1 MKTKIK
7 LMALLVACVLLGLST
22 RVFATHFQGGDLTY
36 ACISPNVYVVT
47 AKVYR
52 DCTGAAAYTYNDLK
66 IWSPGCNAGRVI
78 PMTMQGGLV
87 TGTPYCP
94 AVGNPCT
101 TSGRPNYQEVTFT
114 AMVVLNAAEIAC
126 NEIIFSTR
134 NSARNTNENITGQD
148 YIYTE
153 AFLKLRP
160 AVNSQTQFYNTSPQ
174 FSGNNI
180 PIPIV
185 CFGQQTRF
193 SLNANELEGD
203 SLSYELIA
211 AQSNYNTPIAY
222 KPNPMVLYPGMPIN
236 NPNPKS
242 PYSNPL
248 RPQVALV
255 QGSMPS
261 NFTPTY
267 PMPSVTV
274 NWNGP
279 ATVPMQDPNSP
290 SGTTLVWAATPS
302 FNLNPLSG
310 ELIFTPSAHYPGTD
324 PDLGR
329 NKYVVVVQINEFRKV
344 GGSMVKIGHVRR
356 DMLFIVEDCAGNQ
369 TTQPDVPAPA
379 PIFNA
384 TIKSDTIIEVQTCNS
399 TPLRF
404 LFSDPNPGDKLTVTF
419 DTKVVAQMPNSQLSI
434 RNNGSAAVEALLYIT
449 PEPQHKGRD
458 YYLPVTITDDH
469 CPIKGTATYIYRIH
483 VVENNFAE
491 PDGGLKQR
499 TICLGDQTDLK
510 VVLLRPDSLLMP
522 PATKPQKAHY
532 TYQWSLA
539 AGSDPLHA
547 GFDPKTSNQQDISI
561 KPTAP
566 GNYRYNLLVTS
577 PISQCVDTIS
587 FAVRVQPLPVIN
599 EVNVQYAPGQ
609 EEITFG
615 RSAPLQVNLG
625 KADPADYTYSWSP
638 GTGLSDSTLMNPIA
652 SPLKTTT
659 YKLTVSSK
667 AANCK
672 AEREVTVKVG
682 PFFLPN
688 IITPNQDGSN
698 DAFVYKGIQPNT
710 SLKIY
715 NRWGVLLK
723 AYSNYDNS
731 FNGQGFSDGTYYY
744 VIKEPNNGKTYKGWF
759 EIVRD

>member
-7 LMALLVACVLLGLST
+7 MMALLVACVLFGLST
-22 RVFATHFQGGDLTY
+22 NVFATHFQGGDLTY
-36 ACISPNVYVVT
+36 VCISPDMYMVT

-66 IWSPGCNAGRVI
+66 VWSPGCNTGRVI

-87 TGTPYCP
+87 TGSPYCQ
-94 AVGNPCT
+94 AVGNPCST
-101 TSGRPNYQEVTFT
+101 TGRPNYQEVTFN
-114 AMVVLNAAEIAC
+114 ALVVLTADEIAC
-126 NEIIFSTR
+126 NDIIFSTR
-134 NSARNTNENITGQD
+134 NSARNTNENIVGQD

-153 AFLKLRP
+153 AFVKLRP
-160 AVNSQTQFYNTSPQ
+160 SVNSQVQFYNSSPQ

-193 SLNANELEGD
+193 SLNANEKDGD

-222 KPNPMVLYPGMPIN
+222 KPNPMMLNPNTPIN

-255 QGSMPS
+255 QGIMPPD
-261 NFTPTY
+261 FTPTF

-279 ATVPMQDPNSP
+279 ATVPMQDPLSP
-290 SGTTLVWAATPS
+290 TGTTMVWAATPS

-310 ELIFTPSAHYPGTD
+310 ELIFTPSAYYPGTN
-324 PDLGR
+324 PNLGR

-344 GGSMVKIGHVRR
+344 NGAMIKVGHVRR
-356 DMLFIVEDCAGNQ
+356 DILFIVEDCSGNQ
-369 TTQPDVPAPA
+369 TTQPDIPTPA
-379 PIFNA
+379 PIFNT
-384 TIKSDTIIEVQTCNS
+384 TIKSDTIIDVQTCNS

-419 DTKVVAQMPNSQLSI
+419 DTTVVDRMPNSYLKI
-434 RNNGSAAVEALLYIT
+434 RNNGTTMVEALLYIT
-449 PEPQHKGRD
+449 PEAQHVGRD

-483 VVENNFAE
+483 VVKNNFAE
-491 PDGGLKQR
+491 PEGGQKQR
-499 TICLGDQTDLK
+499 TICLGDRADLK
-510 VVLLRPDSLLMP
+510 VKLLRPDSLLIP
-522 PATKPQKAHY
+522 PAIKLHKANY
-532 TYQWSLA
+532 TYQWTLDA
-539 AGSDPLHA
+539 ASDPANA
-547 GFDPKTSNQQDISI
+547 GLDANASTQKDIAV

-566 GNYRYNLLVTS
+566 GNYRYHLRITS
-577 PISQCVDTIS
+577 PVSGCSDTIS
-587 FAVRVQPLPVIN
+587 FAVKVLALPQIQDIKVK
-599 EVNVQYAPGQ
+599 YAEGL
-609 EEITFG
+609 EEIMFG
-615 RSAPLQVNLG
+615 RSAPLQVLSNITN
-625 KADPADYTYSWSP
+625 AADYTYSWSP
-638 GTGLSDSTLMNPIA
+638 GTGLSDSTAMNPIA

-667 AANCK
+667 EGNCK

-682 PFFLPN
+682 ELFLPN
-688 IITPNQDGSN
+688 IITPNNDGSN
-698 DAFVYKGIQPNT
+698 DAFIYKGIQPNT

-723 AYSNYDNS
+723 AYDNYDNS
-731 FNGQGFSDGTYYY
+731 FKGEGISDGTYYY
-744 VIKEPNNGKTYKGWF
+744 IVKEPNGGKSYKGWF